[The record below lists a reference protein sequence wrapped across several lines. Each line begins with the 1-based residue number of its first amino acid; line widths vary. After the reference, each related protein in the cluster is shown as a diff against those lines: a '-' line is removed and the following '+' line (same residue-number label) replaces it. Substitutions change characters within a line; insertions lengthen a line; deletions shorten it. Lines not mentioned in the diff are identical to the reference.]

1 MNAKQAIAVLAVFA
15 ATGSAFA
22 ADNGIFVEH
31 TNVPSTKTRAEV
43 RAELNQANADQ
54 RIAGN
59 AEFVEHTYVA
69 STRTRD
75 DVRGEA
81 VQAARNQSGR
91 SLYFGG

>member
-1 MNAKQAIAVLAVFA
+1 MNAKQTITAFAVFA

-43 RAELNQANADQ
+43 RVELEQARAAE

-59 AEFVEHTYVA
+59 GEFVEHNQVA
-69 STRTRD
+69 SARSRD
-75 DVRGEA
+75 EVRREA
-81 VQAARNQSGR
+81 VQAARNGTGR